1 MWIMVQT
8 LLELIE
14 ELHKITGIQRIR
26 LGSLEPGIVTDA
38 FAEALSRLPKV
49 CPHFHLSLQS
59 GCDTVLKRMNRK
71 YDSAEYEEKCK
82 ILRKYFEHPAITTDI
97 IVGFPGETEE
107 EFAKTCEFAERI
119 RFYEIHV
126 FKYSK
131 REGTVAASMTKIR
144 WMSR

>member
-1 MWIMVQT
+1 
-8 LLELIE
+8 
-14 ELHKITGIQRIR
+14 
-26 LGSLEPGIVTDA
+26 
-38 FAEALSRLPKV
+38 
-49 CPHFHLSLQS
+49 
-59 GCDTVLKRMNRK
+59 MNRK

-107 EFAKTCEFAERI
+107 EFAKTCEFVEQI

-131 REGTVAASMTKIR
+131 REGTVAASMKDQVGK
-144 WMSR
+144 